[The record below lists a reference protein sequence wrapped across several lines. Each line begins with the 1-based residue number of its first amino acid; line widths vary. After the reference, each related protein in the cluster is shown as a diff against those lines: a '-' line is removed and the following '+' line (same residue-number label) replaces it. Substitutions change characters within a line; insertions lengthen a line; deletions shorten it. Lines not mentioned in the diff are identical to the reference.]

1 MSVLESVAYP
11 AEWTRVPLGV
21 IAPRVS
27 EVGYGA
33 LEPLSVFL
41 NEGVVPRSSRDD
53 NHNQLGSDLEK
64 YQRVLPGDLVFN
76 KLRTWQGGFGV
87 SAHVGVVSP
96 AYLIGRPTGSVVPR
110 YLHHFMRSEPVLAEL
125 TRLSKWM
132 PPSQFDIGWDDIR
145 NVVIALPPLDE
156 QRTIA
161 DFLDDQVAR
170 IDAILSLRRSQM
182 DALEDLSGNMVSE
195 AFEISRVSWTR
206 LGHVATVQSGVTVD
220 AGRSAD
226 GGIPTPYMRV
236 ANVKAGSLDLAEVK
250 EIRLSP
256 ADAERFRLRI
266 GDVLM
271 TEGGDLDK
279 LGRGTV
285 WRGEVTG
292 AVHQNHVFA
301 VRPRL
306 DLLLPEYL
314 ALYTAASPARVY
326 FETTGTRTT
335 NLASTSA
342 SKVLDLPVPLP
353 GIEIQREIV
362 DCLVG
367 SLAGIESTRSALT
380 RSIDL
385 LNEYKRSLITA
396 AVTGEFDVTTA
407 RTGVP
412 A

>member
-1 MSVLESVAYP
+1 L
-11 AEWTRVPLGV
+11 
-21 IAPRVS
+21 
-27 EVGYGA
+27 
-33 LEPLSVFL
+33 LSVYRDW
-41 NEGVVPRSSRDD
+41 GVVRKSDRDD
-53 NHNQLGSDLEK
+53 NFNVESDDLSTYK
-64 YQRVLPGDLVFN
+64 FVRPGDLVLN
-76 KLRTWQGGFGV
+76 KMKTWQGSLAV
-87 SAHVGVVSP
+87 SAYEGIVSP
-96 AYLIGRPTGSVVPR
+96 AYFTLELAPSVYPR
-110 YLHHFMRSEPVLAEL
+110 FVHYLLRSEPYIAKYAAASKGIRPNQWDLPYDEFRAIQVL
-125 TRLSKWM
+125 
-132 PPSQFDIGWDDIR
+132 
-145 NVVIALPPLDE
+145 LPPIEE

-182 DALEDLSGNMVSE
+182 VALEDLSGNMVSE

-385 LNEYKRSLITA
+385 LNEYKRSLTTA
-396 AVTGEFDVTTA
+396 AVTGELDVTTA